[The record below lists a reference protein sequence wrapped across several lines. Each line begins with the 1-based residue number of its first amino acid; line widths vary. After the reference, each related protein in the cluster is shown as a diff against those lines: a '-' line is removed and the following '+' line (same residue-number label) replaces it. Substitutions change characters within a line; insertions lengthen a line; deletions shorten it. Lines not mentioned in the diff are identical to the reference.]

1 MGKDRCRC
9 YIPIIPSELRLAH
22 VLDGGRKLGGGS
34 HRLLISKCKGVKPMD
49 MMPCLEMRHTDTKP
63 ALTARA
69 RLKLLILE
77 ADEQTMDR
85 IIEAIEFVCGA
96 DSDIKQ

>member
-1 MGKDRCRC
+1 
-9 YIPIIPSELRLAH
+9 
-22 VLDGGRKLGGGS
+22 
-34 HRLLISKCKGVKPMD
+34 MD
-49 MMPCLEMRHTDTKP
+49 MMPYVEKRHTDTKP

-77 ADEQTMDR
+77 ADEQMMDR

-96 DSDIKQ
+96 DSEIKQ

>member
-1 MGKDRCRC
+1 
-9 YIPIIPSELRLAH
+9 
-22 VLDGGRKLGGGS
+22 
-34 HRLLISKCKGVKPMD
+34 MD
-49 MMPCLEMRHTDTKP
+49 MMPCLEMRHTDTKST
-63 ALTARA
+63 LTARA

-96 DSDIKQ
+96 DSEIKQ

>member
-1 MGKDRCRC
+1 
-9 YIPIIPSELRLAH
+9 
-22 VLDGGRKLGGGS
+22 
-34 HRLLISKCKGVKPMD
+34 MD
-49 MMPCLEMRHTDTKP
+49 MMPCLEMRHTDYSKP
-63 ALTARA
+63 TLTARA